1 MDQMSLLFG
10 IVNAYGLGVRDP
22 ADRGGVFG
30 ERGLDDGGGPY
41 ASDQGLPGLGFRVP
55 RRFHSSTSSRK
66 RVSTVGGIRWM
77 ASFCQRSDTHV
88 SG

>member
-41 ASDQGLPGLGFRVP
+41 ASDQGLPGLGFRV
-55 RRFHSSTSSRK
+55 
-66 RVSTVGGIRWM
+66 
-77 ASFCQRSDTHV
+77 
-88 SG
+88 